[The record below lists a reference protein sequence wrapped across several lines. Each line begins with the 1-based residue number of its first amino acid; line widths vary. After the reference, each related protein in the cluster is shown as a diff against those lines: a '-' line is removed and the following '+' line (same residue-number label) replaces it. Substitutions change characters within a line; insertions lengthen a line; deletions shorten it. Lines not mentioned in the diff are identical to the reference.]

1 MGFTIEDTLT
11 VSQNIYSMKLLAGR
25 QGWSNSI
32 KWILL
37 VEDFTILEHF
47 SGKEMAV
54 TTGLGFDTE
63 ERLLRLAETLSA
75 RNASALVINT
85 GFYIRDIPPSLIER
99 CDALSLPLL
108 TVPWEVSVSD
118 MIKDLTLRV
127 YYEDM
132 ADEQISAAMI
142 RAIRNPFD
150 EAAYREDL
158 KAHFDVDG
166 DFQVIIISPS
176 GLDTMDTVDRR
187 RLSYRLQLYLE
198 DITHNGN
205 FFYYDSHFVLVI
217 NDVTPE
223 ETDGILSGFLKR
235 TAQRMS
241 DREIFVGVGS
251 RLKDISRL
259 HISFKRALAAERFS
273 RRHPGAAAYF
283 DSMGINRLFYS
294 VDDTALIK
302 ELGED
307 VLAPLIEY
315 DRKYPGGDYVSVLQL
330 YLESNGSVQ
339 AVAEKLFT
347 HRNTV
352 IYRMNKIRQLL
363 QCDLT
368 DPADRT
374 RYLIA
379 CLILNETL
387 R

>member
-1 MGFTIEDTLT
+1 
-11 VSQNIYSMKLLAGR
+11 
-25 QGWSNSI
+25 
-32 KWILL
+32 
-37 VEDFTILEHF
+37 
-47 SGKEMAV
+47 
-54 TTGLGFDTE
+54 
-63 ERLLRLAETLSA
+63 
-75 RNASALVINT
+75 
-85 GFYIRDIPPSLIER
+85 
-99 CDALSLPLL
+99 
-108 TVPWEVSVSD
+108 
-118 MIKDLTLRV
+118 LRV

-166 DFQVIIISPS
+166 DFQGIIISPS
-176 GLDTMDTVDRR
+176 GRDTMDTVDRR

-259 HISFKRALAAERFS
+259 HISFKRALAAERYN

-283 DSMGINRLFYS
+283 DSIGINRLFYS